1 MDLPAVDDDV
11 FVLAH
16 PDYFNRVLVADVDA
30 FRENRGLSTSI
41 R

>member
-1 MDLPAVDDDV
+1 MDLPAVDDV

-30 FRENRGLSTSI
+30 FRENRGSVLHKAA
-41 R
+41 